1 MFLNSKRFLGYGNLF
16 TSKSTMDCYSLSV
29 KNSDHYNFTDYSIY
43 PAPFA
48 IPLLGTIDGN
58 KTIEIMNLAVLTFF
72 DKYLRQKHDIDL
84 VQKTKAYSEIEIVTN
99 IDGNKI

>member
-1 MFLNSKRFLGYGNLF
+1 
-16 TSKSTMDCYSLSV
+16 
-29 KNSDHYNFTDYSIY
+29 
-43 PAPFA
+43 
-48 IPLLGTIDGN
+48 
-58 KTIEIMNLAVLTFF
+58 MNLAVLTFF